1 MRLSALPRA
10 LAFAALSLV
19 ALLALMAARCVLES
33 QQHVARAERALQG
46 RDLVLAVS
54 EYRLAARWGAPGNA
68 YARSALDQLERIG
81 RAAELRGD
89 APLALSAYR
98 SIHAALHASRGVR
111 VSQPELLARSD
122 ARIAALMARE
132 RVAGP
137 GAGPPS
143 QPHEARYRELLQA
156 HGPNT
161 LGVLLACG
169 GFFTWVGAFAVLVLR
184 GLDREGRIVRQ
195 IARRSFLCLVF
206 GWVAFAVGL
215 RIA

>member
-1 MRLSALPRA
+1 MRLSALGRA
-10 LAFAALSLV
+10 IAFATLALI
-19 ALLALMAARCVLES
+19 ALLSLMAARCVLES
-33 QQHVARAERALQG
+33 RQHLQRAERALER
-46 RDLVLAVS
+46 RDLPLAVS

-68 YARSALDQLERIG
+68 YAQSGLQQLERIAQ
-81 RAAELRGD
+81 AAELRAD
-89 APLALSAYR
+89 EPLALAAYR

-111 VSQPELLARSD
+111 VSDPELLARSD
-122 ARIAALMARE
+122 DRIAALMARE
-132 RVAGP
+132 PAPGVEAGQS
-137 GAGPPS
+137 S
-143 QPHEARYRELLQA
+143 QQRELRYRELLEVR
-156 HGPNT
+156 GPST

>member
-1 MRLSALPRA
+1 MRMSALGRVF
-10 LAFAALSLV
+10 AFGVLSLV

-33 QQHVARAERALQG
+33 QKHVARAEQALQ
-46 RDLVLAVS
+46 RRELVLAVS

-81 RAAELRGD
+81 QAAELRAD

-111 VSQPELLARSD
+111 VSNPELLARSD

-132 RVAGP
+132 RAAGP
-137 GAGPPS
+137 DAG
-143 QPHEARYRELLQA
+143 QPQREARYRELLQV

-195 IARRSFLCLVF
+195 IARPSFLCLVF